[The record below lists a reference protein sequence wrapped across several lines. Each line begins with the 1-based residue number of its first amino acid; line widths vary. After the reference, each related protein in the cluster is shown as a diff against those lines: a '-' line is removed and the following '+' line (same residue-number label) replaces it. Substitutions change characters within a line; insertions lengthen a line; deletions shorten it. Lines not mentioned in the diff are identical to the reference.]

1 MENDMKIQD
10 AISQNKGF
18 WIEQEKTLTI
28 RLANHQREVQKIAGE
43 LNEAQKQ
50 IELYAKA
57 EELLKTLD
65 QPQVDAVNVVIK

>member
-1 MENDMKIQD
+1 MKIQD
-10 AISQNKGF
+10 AISQNKSY
-18 WIEQEKTLTI
+18 WDEQEKTLTI

-50 IELYAKA
+50 IDLYTRA